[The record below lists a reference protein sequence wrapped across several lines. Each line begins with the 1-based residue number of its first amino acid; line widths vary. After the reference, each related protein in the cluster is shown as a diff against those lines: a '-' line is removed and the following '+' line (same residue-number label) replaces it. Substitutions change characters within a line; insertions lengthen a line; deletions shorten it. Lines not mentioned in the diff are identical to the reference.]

1 MGLAKNGRN
10 PTTTLYVVNHV
21 VGPRALRGHHVSR
34 VFALK
39 PKLFPEFLLL
49 FTPIRFQISTLS
61 FVLFGY
67 SGLSLLSDVPCF
79 GFSDFDV
86 AGRGWGGGVVVTS
99 FGTRT
104 MGFRVDY
111 VAWRDFQSA
120 RNHEAVHIAE

>member
-86 AGRGWGGGVVVTS
+86 EHVSVGSEGCWEGVGGGGGDVL
-99 FGTRT
+99 
-104 MGFRVDY
+104 
-111 VAWRDFQSA
+111 W
-120 RNHEAVHIAE
+120 H